1 MIFKDSAITKLRCFF
16 VTLQTLIFIR
26 KFIINK

>member
-1 MIFKDSAITKLRCFF
+1 MIFKEGAIIKLRRFF
-16 VTLQTLIFIR
+16 VTLQALIFIR